1 MTEPLLTATNL
12 ALRFGGVAALTD
24 ISFELEEGHILGMI
38 GPNGAGKTSL
48 INVIS
53 GAYAADSGSVRLD
66 GREILGLPPHRRSA
80 LGLSR
85 TFQNLAPFAGM
96 SVYEN
101 VMVGRHLHIQGGVC
115 KNLLRIVGPGNARA
129 ERISREVVN
138 DLLERLGLGDVRDSP
153 ADSLPYGYQKLVELA
168 RALVSEPR
176 LLLLDE
182 PFAGMTPSESR
193 DVAKLI
199 VGVWEERSLTLVVIE
214 HNMGLIMDIADEV
227 MVLDSG
233 RAIAHGQPDQ
243 IRSDPEVIRAYIGA
257 QAEESEQTAGAT
269 P

>member
-1 MTEPLLTATNL
+1 
-12 ALRFGGVAALTD
+12 
-24 ISFELEEGHILGMI
+24 
-38 GPNGAGKTSL
+38 
-48 INVIS
+48 
-53 GAYAADSGSVRLD
+53 
-66 GREILGLPPHRRSA
+66 
-80 LGLSR
+80 
-85 TFQNLAPFAGM
+85 M

-243 IRSDPEVIRAYIGA
+243 IRSNPEVIRAYIGA
-257 QAEESEQTAGAT
+257 QAEEAEQTAGAT